1 MKPQQNEQIKSGLIS
16 LVGPPNVGKSTLLN
30 ALLGQK
36 ISIVSAKP
44 QTTRHRILGILNS
57 PEYQIV
63 VLDTPG
69 LHQASNPLNVEMV
82 RTALETLTEVDV
94 IVFMIDATFA
104 LPKKGQAPTQ
114 YLQGNTT
121 PAILLVNKID
131 LIAKEKILPLIR
143 AYEGLHDFAAIIPVS
158 ALRNDGTDQLLEQ
171 VVRMLPTGP
180 RYYPEDIPTDASER
194 FIVEEMIREKIF
206 LLTGQEIPYST
217 AVVVESF
224 KEDAATHLVTIH
236 AAIILEKQSQ
246 KGIVIGKQGKKLQQI
261 GTAARKDIEELL
273 DSKVLL
279 KLWVKVQKNWT
290 NNPRFLQELGLMAS
304 RKV

>member
-1 MKPQQNEQIKSGLIS
+1 M
-16 LVGPPNVGKSTLLN
+16 GKSTLLN

-44 QTTRHRILGILNS
+44 QTTRNRILGILNS

-82 RTALETLTEVDV
+82 RIAMETLSEVDV
-94 IVFMIDATFA
+94 IIFMIDATFS
-104 LPKKGQAPTQ
+104 LPKKVNAPTH

-143 AYEGLHDFAAIIPVS
+143 AYEALHDFAAIIPVS
-158 ALRNDGTDQLLEQ
+158 AMRNDGTDKLLEQ
-171 VVRMLPTGP
+171 LVRMLPVGP
-180 RYYPEDIPTDASER
+180 RYYPEDIPTDATER

-206 LLTGQEIPYST
+206 LMTGQEIPYST

-224 KEDAATHLVTIH
+224 KEDTAKNMVTIH

-261 GTAARKDIEELL
+261 GTAARKDIEEMLGQ
-273 DSKVLL
+273 KVLL

-290 NNPRFLQELGLMAS
+290 NSPRFLKELGF
-304 RKV
+304 